1 MIQKIGSGLL
11 WACIVGA
18 VGTLLLALI
27 SPWFLL
33 LEVVFVPLVILG
45 LYDYTQPRHSIL
57 RNFPI
62 LGHMRFIIEDLG
74 PELHQYLVENDEDG
88 RPFNRDTRSLIY
100 ERAKAVPDQKPFG
113 TELDVYENGYTW
125 MAHSIAPHPMAADP
139 VSDLRVTVGGPQ
151 CKQPYSLSVLN
162 ISAMSFG
169 ALGRQAVRAMNTG
182 AKLGNFAHCTGEGGL
197 SKYHLE
203 NGGDLVWQ
211 IGTGYF
217 GCRNDDG
224 TFSPELFKKNAAHDS
239 VKMIEIKVSQGAKPG
254 HGGILPGAKVTEEI
268 AEARLVPA
276 GKDVMSPTYHRAFS
290 TPVEMVAFIA
300 QLREL
305 SEGKPV
311 GFKLCIGDPREFM
324 AIVKAMIEA
333 DTYPDFIVVDGAEG
347 GTGAAPLE
355 FSDSLGFP
363 LVEGL
368 MTVQNIL
375 VGAGIRDRMKLGASG
390 KMVTA
395 SAMAQS
401 MALGA
406 DYCNSARAFMFAVGC
421 IQSQRCHTNQCPVGV
436 TTQDPKLQRA
446 LVVPD
451 KAERVHQFQ
460 RNTVHAL
467 AEMIAAMG
475 LDHTDQ
481 LTYDH
486 VIRRVSQYEVRT
498 FGEIHQPFQTGAL
511 LAGEAPERFQFAW
524 DNTTT
529 DRFRPSP
536 GRVAKWP
543 SNVAAEPA
551 GDPTDAPI

>member
-1 MIQKIGSGLL
+1 MIQRIRSGVL

-18 VGTLLLALI
+18 VAALLLALI

-33 LEVVFVPLVILG
+33 LEIVFVPLTILG
-45 LYDYTQPRHSIL
+45 ISDYFQPRHSIL
-57 RNFPI
+57 RNYPI
-62 LGHMRFIIEDLG
+62 IGHLRYVVEDMG
-74 PELHQYLVENDEDG
+74 PELRQYLVEMNGDG

-100 ERAKAVPDQKPFG
+100 QRSKGAADKKAFG

-125 MAHSIAPHPMAADP
+125 LAHSIAPHPMAADP
-139 VSDLRVTVGGPQ
+139 VADLRVTVGGDQ
-151 CKQPYSLSVLN
+151 CTQPYSLSVLN

-169 ALGRQAVRAMNTG
+169 ALGRQAVRSMNLG
-182 AKLGNFAHCTGEGGL
+182 AKLGGFAHCTGEGGL

-217 GCRNDDG
+217 GCRTDDG
-224 TFSPELFKKNAAHDS
+224 DFSPELFAETAAHDA

-268 AEARLVPA
+268 AEARRVSA
-276 GKDVMSPTYHRAFS
+276 GKDVFSPTYHKAFS
-290 TPVEMVAFIA
+290 TPLEMVAFIA

-305 SEGKPV
+305 SGGKPV
-311 GFKLCIGDPREFM
+311 GFKLCVGDPREFM
-324 AIVKAMIEA
+324 AIVKAMLETDI
-333 DTYPDFIVVDGAEG
+333 YPDFIVVDGAEG

-368 MTVQNIL
+368 MAVQNIL
-375 VGAGIRDRMKLGASG
+375 VGAGIREKMKVGASG

-395 SAMAQS
+395 SAMTQS

-446 LVVPD
+446 IVVPD
-451 KAERVHQFQ
+451 KAERVHQFH
-460 RNTVHAL
+460 RTTVHAL

-498 FGEIHQPFQTGAL
+498 FGEIHQPFSH
-511 LAGEAPERFQFAW
+511 GELVNGTAPDRFQIAW
-524 DNTTT
+524 NHTTT
-529 DRFRPSP
+529 DVFRHSV
-536 GRVAKWP
+536 GRM
-543 SNVAAEPA
+543 
-551 GDPTDAPI
+551 TY

>member
-1 MIQKIGSGLL
+1 MIQRIRSGALVGCVIG
-11 WACIVGA
+11 AIA
-18 VGTLLLALI
+18 TLGLALI
-27 SPWFLL
+27 SPWWLL
-33 LEVVFVPLVILG
+33 LELLFVPLAIVGI
-45 LYDYTQPRHSIL
+45 YDYTQPRHSIL
-57 RNFPI
+57 RNYPI
-62 LGHMRFIIEDLG
+62 IGHLRFIVEDMG
-74 PELHQYLVENDEDG
+74 PELHQYLVENSEDG

-100 ERAKAVPDQKPFG
+100 QRAKGVADEKAFG

-125 MAHSIAPHPMAADP
+125 MAHSIAPKPRVADP
-139 VSDLRVTVGGPQ
+139 VADLRITVGGEQ
-151 CKQPYSLSVLN
+151 CAQPYSLSVLN

-169 ALGRQAVRAMNTG
+169 ALGRQAVRAMNLG
-182 AKLGNFAHCTGEGGL
+182 AKNGGFAHVTGEGGL

-203 NGGDLVWQ
+203 HGGDLIWQ

-217 GCRNDDG
+217 GCRTTDG
-224 TFSPELFKKNAAHDS
+224 EFSPELFAKNAAHEQ

-268 AEARLVPA
+268 AEARLVEP
-276 GKDVMSPTYHRAFS
+276 GKDVFSPTYHKAFS
-290 TPVEMVAFIA
+290 TPLEMTAFIA

-305 SEGKPV
+305 SNGKPV

-324 AIVKAMIEA
+324 AIVKAMIA
-333 DTYPDFIVVDGAEG
+333 SDTYPDFIVVDGGEG

-368 MTVQNIL
+368 MVVQNIL
-375 VGAGIRDRMKLGASG
+375 VGAGVRDRMKVGASG

-395 SAMAQS
+395 SAITQS

-406 DYCNSARAFMFAVGC
+406 DWCNSARAFMFAVGC

-436 TTQDPKLQRA
+436 TTQDPRLQRA

-451 KAERVHQFQ
+451 KSKRVEQFHH
-460 RNTVHAL
+460 NTVQAL

-475 LDHTDQ
+475 LDHTSQ
-481 LTYDH
+481 LSYDH

-498 FGEIHQPFQTGAL
+498 FGEIHKPFEPGEL
-511 LAGEAPERFQFAW
+511 LDGTAPDRFQFAW
-524 DNTTT
+524 DNASP
-529 DRFRPSP
+529 DVFRPAV
-536 GRVAKWP
+536 GRV
-543 SNVAAEPA
+543 SR
-551 GDPTDAPI
+551 

>member
-1 MIQKIGSGLL
+1 MIQRIGSGLL
-11 WACIVGA
+11 WACIAGA
-18 VGTLLLALI
+18 IVTIGLALI

-33 LEVVFVPLVILG
+33 LELVFIPLVIVG
-45 LYDYTQPRHSIL
+45 IYDYTQPRHSIL

-74 PELHQYLVENDEDG
+74 PELHQYLVENSEDG

-100 ERAKAVPDQKPFG
+100 QRAKNVGGKKPFG
-113 TELDVYENGYTW
+113 TEMDVYENGYTW
-125 MAHSIAPHPMAADP
+125 MAHSIAPHPMVADP
-139 VSDLRVTVGGPQ
+139 VADLRVTVGGPQ
-151 CKQPYSLSVLN
+151 CTKPYSLSVLN

-182 AKLGNFAHCTGEGGL
+182 AKAGNFAHCTGEGGL

-217 GCRNDDG
+217 GCRTEDG
-224 TFSPELFKKNAAHDS
+224 EFSPELFATNAAHDS

-254 HGGILPGAKVTEEI
+254 HGGILPAAKVTEEI
-268 AEARLVPA
+268 AEARLVPP
-276 GKDVMSPTYHRAFS
+276 GKDVFSPTYHKAFS
-290 TPVEMVAFIA
+290 TPLEMCAFIA

-305 SEGKPV
+305 SGGKPV

-324 AIVKAMIEA
+324 AIAKAMIES
-333 DTYPDFIVVDGAEG
+333 DTYPDFIVVDGGEG

-368 MTVQNIL
+368 MVVQNIL

-395 SAMAQS
+395 SAMTQS

-421 IQSQRCHTNQCPVGV
+421 IQSQKCHTNQCPVGV

-446 LVVPD
+446 IVVPD
-451 KAERVHQFQ
+451 KAERVHQFHH
-460 RNTVHAL
+460 NTVHAL
-467 AEMIAAMG
+467 AEMVAAMG
-475 LDHTDQ
+475 LDHTSE

-498 FGEIHQPFQTGAL
+498 FGEIHKPFDPGSL
-511 LAGEAPERFQFAW
+511 LDGTAPARFQMAW
-524 DNTTT
+524 NNATTG
-529 DRFRPSP
+529 RFRPSS
-536 GRVAKWP
+536 GRVVQPP
-543 SNVAAEPA
+543 SQAPEAAA
-551 GDPTDAPI
+551 ATTTAL